1 MSIHLRLLTL
11 LLATLLPGVAASSA
25 EAPSVTVSILYLGFT
40 PPRTLPST
48 TLLPPAPSEE
58 GVQGA
63 RLALA
68 EETATGKFLGVAYDM
83 QEALRSDEADL
94 LEAARSA
101 VATGRRVLVT
111 DVPGPMLLRLADLP
125 ELKDA
130 LLLDVATSDDSL
142 RGPDCRRNVLHV
154 APSRA
159 MLADALMQYLVTKEW
174 RRVLLLI
181 GQTPPDKLYAEA
193 LRQSAKKFQIRIADE
208 RQWTFKPGGQQADT
222 GHYQMNSQ
230 VSDVTAG
237 VTYDVLVAADEARN
251 FADFLAYRTREARPV
266 AGSAGLV
273 ASAWAP
279 LFDEYA
285 GAQLQIRFRNRA
297 KRPMTSLDYD
307 AWAAV
312 RAVGEAAVRGKSAE
326 PAALAAF
333 LRGPELQIAGYKG
346 APMSFRPWDGQL
358 RQPILLTADGGPLV
372 AISPQPGYL
381 HQFNI
386 LDTLGFDRP
395 ESTCK
400 F

>member
-1 MSIHLRLLTL
+1 
-11 LLATLLPGVAASSA
+11 
-25 EAPSVTVSILYLGFT
+25 
-40 PPRTLPST
+40 
-48 TLLPPAPSEE
+48 
-58 GVQGA
+58 
-63 RLALA
+63 
-68 EETATGKFLGVAYDM
+68 M
-83 QEALRSDEADL
+83 QEALRPDEAGVLD
-94 LEAARSA
+94 AARAA
-101 VATGRRVLVT
+101 VASGRRVLVV
-111 DVPGPMLLRLADLP
+111 DAPADMLLKLADLP

-130 LLLDVATSDDSL
+130 LLLDVATSDDAL
-142 RGPDCRRNVLHV
+142 RGADCRRNVLHV

-174 RRVLLLI
+174 RRILLLV
-181 GQTPPDKLYAEA
+181 GQSSADKLYADA
-193 LRQSAKKFQIRIADE
+193 LRRSAKKFQIKIADE

-230 VSDVTAG
+230 VSGVTAG
-237 VTYDVLVAADEARN
+237 VTYDVLVAADEAGN
-251 FADFLAYRTREARPV
+251 FADHLSYRTREARPV

-312 RAVGEAAVRGKSAE
+312 RAVGEAAVRGGSAE
-326 PAALAAF
+326 PEALAAF
-333 LRGPELQIAGYKG
+333 MRGPKFQVAGYKG

-358 RQPILLTADGGPLV
+358 RQSILLTADGGSLV

-386 LDTLGFDRP
+386 LDTLGFDQP
-395 ESTCK
+395 ESICK